1 MALSSNS
8 IIHFTSSLENLLG
21 IIQDGFRIKHCKET
35 FSLRGEEETLHVPMV
50 SFCDIPF
57 SQIKNHINSYGCY
70 GLGLS
75 KEWAIRNKLNPVIY
89 VQDNSHL
96 ARSYYSLMQFL
107 HSKERAGEIDKS
119 PRSLGL
125 DIVRYIKNYEGVL
138 SRKGRGPVRYRFS
151 DEREWRYVP
160 ELIQGQHP
168 VYTEADFAE
177 TTADVANASL
187 AGRAL
192 QFGADDINYII
203 IAKDDEIRRVAAH
216 LDETKAHTY
225 SVAQAQRL
233 MTRIITNEQIQ
244 GDF

>member
-8 IIHFTSSLENLLG
+8 IIHFTSSLESLLG
-21 IIQDGFRIKHCKET
+21 IIQDGFRVKHCKET
-35 FSLRGEEETLHVPMV
+35 FSLLGKEETLHVPMV

-107 HSKERAGEIDKS
+107 HSKEKAGEIGKG

-125 DIVRYIKNYEGVL
+125 DIVRYIKNYEGML
-138 SRKGRGPVRYRFS
+138 RRKDRDPVQYRFS

-160 ELIQGQHP
+160 ELVEGQHP
-168 VYTEADFAE
+168 VYTMDDFSE
-177 TTADVANASL
+177 TTAEVANASL
-187 AGRAL
+187 AGL
-192 QFGADDINYII
+192 GLNFKPDDINYII

-216 LDETKAHTY
+216 LNETKADTY
-225 SVAQAQRL
+225 SVSQAQRL
-233 MTRIITNEQIQ
+233 MTRIITNQQIQ